1 MKKGHTWLWLLL
13 LALLFVLSLTTGSS
27 RSTPA
32 EIIRAL
38 RNPDDPLR
46 YIVLELRLPRTL
58 SALLCGAVLGISGAV
73 FQAVLKNPMADPY
86 VLGISS
92 GGSLGAAIGACLG
105 AVSLTVPA
113 LAGGLFASLLILLL
127 SLRHQSQ
134 TRLILSGV
142 AINYLC
148 SSLLTLVML
157 LAHEQYQRIM
167 FWTLGSFSA
176 ASYRQTLAVLV
187 LFLASFLPLPF
198 FTNQLDMMLL
208 DTSSAL
214 SLGLDIKRFRVVF
227 ILLPTLSVSVCV
239 ASYGIIG
246 FVGLLAPHIA
256 RILVGP
262 KHQKMLPFCGLF
274 GALLLLASDILCRVI
289 LPSGEMP
296 VGVITALLG
305 TPLFLLMLHRGRYQY
320 G

>member
-38 RNPDDPLR
+38 RSPDDPLR

-92 GGSLGAAIGACLG
+92 GGSLERQSERVSERSPDRAGARRRA
-105 AVSLTVPA
+105 
-113 LAGGLFASLLILLL
+113 FASLLILLL
-127 SLRHQSQ
+127 SPSPKPDTADPLRRRDKLPVFIVAD
-134 TRLILSGV
+134 TRHASCPRTVPADHVLDAWFVFRRFVPADSCGACSVSRLVPSV
-142 AINYLC
+142 A
-148 SSLLTLVML
+148 
-157 LAHEQYQRIM
+157 
-167 FWTLGSFSA
+167 
-176 ASYRQTLAVLV
+176 
-187 LFLASFLPLPF
+187 F

-239 ASYGIIG
+239 ASYGVIG
-246 FVGLLAPHIA
+246 FV
-256 RILVGP
+256 
-262 KHQKMLPFCGLF
+262 
-274 GALLLLASDILCRVI
+274 D
-289 LPSGEMP
+289 
-296 VGVITALLG
+296 
-305 TPLFLLMLHRGRYQY
+305 FLHLTSRES
-320 G
+320 